1 MKSINQRVLKTTKHK
16 ERRAIKKEA
25 VTIGIDTA
33 KSVFQIHGVDE
44 NGNIVL
50 RKRVNRNQL
59 MEFMAQL
66 PAAKIG
72 IEATGASHH
81 WARELIKLGH
91 DVRLMNPN
99 KVKAYRDSDKSD
111 RNDAEAICEAVSRK
125 KMKFIAV
132 KTVDQ
137 QGMQGLHRGRS
148 RLVKNRTA
156 LINQARGLLGECG
169 IVMNKGVRVFR
180 SEIPEILDE
189 QDDRIPAILR
199 IMLQEMFVELQVL
212 DDKIESFDK
221 HFERLTDADP
231 MCRRLKKLKGIGPL
245 TALALVSKIGDAHV
259 FKNGRE
265 MSSYF
270 GLVPQERSS
279 GESKHMFGISKR
291 GDRYMRTLLIHG
303 ARSTV
308 WRSEGKDDPI
318 SLWIN
323 KIKSK
328 RGANV
333 AAVALANKNVRI
345 VWAMMTKDE
354 EYREAA

>member
-1 MKSINQRVLKTTKHK
+1 MNFTSQRALQATKKTKKHS
-16 ERRAIKKEA
+16 IKKDA
-25 VTIGIDTA
+25 VIIGIDTA

-44 NGNIVL
+44 DGNVVL
-50 RKRVNRNQL
+50 RKRVNRNQF

-81 WARELIKLGH
+81 WARELIKHGH

-111 RNDAEAICEAVSRK
+111 RNDAEAICEAVGRK

-132 KTVDQ
+132 KTLDQ

-156 LINQARGLLGECG
+156 LVNQARGLLGECG
-169 IVMNKGVRVFR
+169 IVMNKGIRVFR
-180 SEIPEILDE
+180 TELPTKLYEQAERIPELLG
-189 QDDRIPAILR
+189 A
-199 IMLQEMFVELQVL
+199 MLQEMYSELQEL
-212 DDKIESFDK
+212 DEKIEQFDK
-221 HFERLTDADP
+221 QFERITDADP
-231 MCRRLKKLKGIGPL
+231 MCRKLKKLKGIGSV
-245 TALALVSKIGDAHV
+245 TALALVSKIGDAHA

-265 MSSYF
+265 LSSYF

-279 GESKHMFGISKR
+279 GDTKHMFGISKR
-291 GDRYMRTLLIHG
+291 GDRYLRTLLIHG
-303 ARSTV
+303 ARSAV
-308 WRSEGKDDPI
+308 WSAEGKDDSL

-323 KIKSK
+323 KIKAKS
-328 RGANV
+328 GPNV
-333 AAVALANKNVRI
+333 AAVALANKNARI
-345 VWAMMTKDE
+345 VWAMMTRDE

>member
-1 MKSINQRVLKTTKHK
+1 
-16 ERRAIKKEA
+16 
-25 VTIGIDTA
+25 
-33 KSVFQIHGVDE
+33 
-44 NGNIVL
+44 
-50 RKRVNRNQL
+50 

-91 DVRLMNPN
+91 DVRLMNPK

-132 KTVDQ
+132 KTLDQ

-156 LINQARGLLGECG
+156 LVNQARGLLGECG
-169 IVMNKGVRVFR
+169 VVMNKGIDVFR
-180 SEIPEILDE
+180 SEFSEKLYEQADRIPEIL
-189 QDDRIPAILR
+189 RV
-199 IMLQEMFVELQVL
+199 MLQEMYNELL
-212 DDKIESFDK
+212 DLDGQIYKFDK
-221 HFERLTDADP
+221 QFERLTDADP
-231 MCRRLKKLKGIGPL
+231 MCRKLKKLKGIGPL

-265 MSSYF
+265 LSSYF

-279 GESKHMFGISKR
+279 GETKHMFGISKR
-291 GDRYMRTLLIHG
+291 GDRYVRTLLIHG
-303 ARSTV
+303 ARSAV
-308 WRSEGKDDPI
+308 WSAAGKDDAL

-323 KIKSK
+323 KIRAKS
-328 RGANV
+328 GANV

-345 VWAMMTKDE
+345 VWALMTTDE

>member
-1 MKSINQRVLKTTKHK
+1 MNVTSQRTLKATKKTKKH
-16 ERRAIKKEA
+16 AIKKDA

-33 KSVFQIHGVDE
+33 KSVFQIHGVDVDD
-44 NGNIVL
+44 NVAL

-59 MEFMAQL
+59 MELMAQL

-91 DVRLMNPN
+91 DVRLMNPK

-132 KTVDQ
+132 KTLDQ

-156 LINQARGLLGECG
+156 LVNQARGLLGEFG
-169 IVMNKGVRVFR
+169 IVMNKGIRVFR
-180 SEIPEILDE
+180 SQFPEKLYEQADRVPEIL
-189 QDDRIPAILR
+189 RV
-199 IMLQEMFVELQVL
+199 MLQEMYNELLWL
-212 DDKIESFDK
+212 DEQIDKFDK
-221 HFERLTDADP
+221 QFERLTDADS
-231 MCRRLKKLKGIGPL
+231 MCRKLKKLRGIGPL
-245 TALALVSKIGDAHV
+245 SALALVSKIGDAHV

-265 MSSYF
+265 LSSYF
-270 GLVPQERSS
+270 GIVPQERSS
-279 GESKHMFGISKR
+279 GDTKHMFGISKR
-291 GDRYMRTLLIHG
+291 GDRYLRTLLIHG
-303 ARSTV
+303 ARSVV
-308 WRSEGKDDPI
+308 WNAEGKDDAL
-318 SLWIN
+318 SVWIN
-323 KIKSK
+323 KIKAKS
-328 RGANV
+328 GANV